1 MHLLDRFDFMDSK
14 IKRLLSTV
22 YELEGLLLLAN
33 DSRHKIDELIFE
45 LIRNKGKQ
53 INELMA
59 QLGNN
64 GELPAIAVAAE
75 PTTQEPESEDIEPE
89 EPEAPKEPEAVEVL
103 EEEPELPDEPIVADE
118 PDDYT
123 DEPINEDSIDTEEHA
138 TKLTFDI
145 DDEPQQSADV
155 ADEHQN
161 YMPHHEEPQQPSV
174 TEKEPEKRHSIDEMM
189 KKYWAYMPHDDS
201 GPDQY
206 DDEDEDDNES
216 APIEGTQT
224 DEGIDTSDDDNS
236 YIDQDYNDNVD
247 SDEQVRLD
255 DVLQR
260 SISKNL
266 KRAFTLNDRFR
277 YRRELFENSDVQM
290 SNALD
295 LVETMHSYAEA
306 EEYFYGDRE
315 WDRESPEVKDFMEI
329 IRKHFA

>member
-1 MHLLDRFDFMDSK
+1 
-14 IKRLLSTV
+14 
-22 YELEGLLLLAN
+22 
-33 DSRHKIDELIFE
+33 
-45 LIRNKGKQ
+45 
-53 INELMA
+53 
-59 QLGNN
+59 
-64 GELPAIAVAAE
+64 
-75 PTTQEPESEDIEPE
+75 
-89 EPEAPKEPEAVEVL
+89 
-103 EEEPELPDEPIVADE
+103 
-118 PDDYT
+118 
-123 DEPINEDSIDTEEHA
+123 
-138 TKLTFDI
+138 
-145 DDEPQQSADV
+145 
-155 ADEHQN
+155 
-161 YMPHHEEPQQPSV
+161 
-174 TEKEPEKRHSIDEMM
+174 
-189 KKYWAYMPHDDS
+189 MPHDDS

-206 DDEDEDDNES
+206 DVEDEDDNES

>member
-1 MHLLDRFDFMDSK
+1 
-14 IKRLLSTV
+14 
-22 YELEGLLLLAN
+22 
-33 DSRHKIDELIFE
+33 
-45 LIRNKGKQ
+45 
-53 INELMA
+53 
-59 QLGNN
+59 
-64 GELPAIAVAAE
+64 
-75 PTTQEPESEDIEPE
+75 
-89 EPEAPKEPEAVEVL
+89 
-103 EEEPELPDEPIVADE
+103 
-118 PDDYT
+118 
-123 DEPINEDSIDTEEHA
+123 
-138 TKLTFDI
+138 
-145 DDEPQQSADV
+145 
-155 ADEHQN
+155 
-161 YMPHHEEPQQPSV
+161 
-174 TEKEPEKRHSIDEMM
+174 
-189 KKYWAYMPHDDS
+189 MPHDDS

>member
-1 MHLLDRFDFMDSK
+1 MDNK

-45 LIRNKGKQ
+45 LIRNKGMQ

-59 QLGNN
+59 QLGNYD
-64 GELPAIAVAAE
+64 EVTPIAVAAE
-75 PTTQEPESEDIEPE
+75 TTAPEPADEYIEPE
-89 EPEAPKEPEAVEVL
+89 EPEVPGTPEEDEAPEVPEVI
-103 EEEPELPDEPIVADE
+103 EEADVPNEPIMADE
-118 PDDYT
+118 PEEFT
-123 DEPINEDSIDTEEHA
+123 DEPINEDSIDSAMPA

-145 DDEPQQSADV
+145 DDELQQSADTT
-155 ADEHQN
+155 DEHHD
-161 YMPHHEEPQQPSV
+161 YMPRHEEPRQPNV
-174 TEKEPEKRHSIDEMM
+174 AEKETEKRHSIDEMM
-189 KKYWAYMPHDDS
+189 KKYWAYIPHDDS

-206 DDEDEDDNES
+206 DDDDDSDNDS
-216 APIEGTQT
+216 T
-224 DEGIDTSDDDNS
+224 DEGIDVSNDDNS
-236 YIDQDYNDNVD
+236 YIDQDYNDNGD

-260 SISKNL
+260 NISKNL